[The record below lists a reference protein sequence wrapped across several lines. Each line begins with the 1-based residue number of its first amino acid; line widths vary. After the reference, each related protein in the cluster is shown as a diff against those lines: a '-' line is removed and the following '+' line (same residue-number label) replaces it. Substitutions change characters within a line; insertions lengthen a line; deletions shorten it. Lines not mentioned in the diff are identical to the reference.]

1 VSDSRNE
8 GELILDSSLRVNFPP
23 DPNPKKPRFAL
34 PAGSCDSHFHVYGP
48 PNIFPF
54 TDKRRYT
61 PPAAP
66 VEHYLQVAD
75 LLGLQRGVMV
85 QPNVHG
91 FDTAITK
98 DAVEKSSGRLF
109 GMIRADPK
117 LSPEQYRELHQAG
130 VRGIR
135 FNIAHHLGDSF
146 DEEQFFRTVAKVEP
160 LGWPIDLHLDADQLE
175 ARGEMIRKV
184 QLPVII
190 DHMARVRAERGL
202 DHPHCR
208 TLLDIAGLSH
218 VYVKLSGANRIIARG
233 ATYQQVLPIAK
244 ALVARAPDRMIWGT
258 DWPHSD
264 VFEPG
269 KMPNDGDLVDMLLD
283 YAPDEGVRKRILVDN
298 PARLFG
304 FK

>member
-1 VSDSRNE
+1 MPPVQHG
-8 GELILDSSLRVNFPP
+8 GEILDSSLRVNFPP
-23 DPNPKKPRFAL
+23 DPNPKKPRLVL
-34 PAGSCDSHFHVYGP
+34 PQGAWDSHFHVYGP

-66 VEHYLQVAD
+66 VEHYLQVAAV
-75 LLGLQRGVMV
+75 LGLQRGVMV

-91 FDTAITK
+91 FDTAITI
-98 DAVEKSSGRLF
+98 DAVEKSGGRLV

-117 LSPEQYRELHQAG
+117 LSAEQYRALHAKG

-135 FNIAHHLGDSF
+135 FNIAHHLGDAF
-146 DEEQFFRTVAKVEP
+146 DEDGFFRTVAKVEP

-175 ARGEMIRKV
+175 ARIPMIRKV
-184 QLPVII
+184 ALPVII
-190 DHMARVRAERGL
+190 DHMARVRAELGPA
-202 DHPHCR
+202 HPHASV
-208 TLLDIAGLSH
+208 LIDLAGEKN

-233 ATYQQVLPIAK
+233 ASFAQVVPIAK
-244 ALVARAPDRMIWGT
+244 ALIAQAPDRMIWGT

-269 KMPNDGDLVDMLLD
+269 KMPNDGDLVDMLLA
-283 YAPDEGVRKRILVDN
+283 YAPDDSIRQKILVDN

-304 FK
+304 FA

>member
-1 VSDSRNE
+1 M
-8 GELILDSSLRVNFPP
+8 LDTSLRVNFPP
-23 DPNPKKPRFAL
+23 DPNPKTPRLAM
-34 PAGSCDSHFHVYGP
+34 PKGACDSHFHVYGP

-75 LLGLQRGVMV
+75 VLGLERGVMV

-91 FDTAITK
+91 FDTAITI
-98 DAVEKSSGRLF
+98 DAVEKSGGRLF

-117 LSPEQYRELHQAG
+117 LSAEQYRALHAKG

-135 FNIAHHLGDSF
+135 FNIAHHLGDVF
-146 DEEQFFRTVAKVEP
+146 DEDGYFRIVAKVEP

-175 ARGEMIRKV
+175 ARIPMIRKTN
-184 QLPVII
+184 LPVII
-190 DHMARVRAERGL
+190 DHMARVKAELGPL
-202 DHPHCR
+202 DPYAKV
-208 TLLDIAGLSH
+208 LIDLAGEKN
-218 VYVKLSGANRIIARG
+218 VYMKLSGANRIMARG
-233 ATYQQVLPIAK
+233 ASFGQVVPIAQ
-244 ALVARAPDRMIWGT
+244 ALIAKAPDRMIWGT

-283 YAPDEGVRKRILVDN
+283 YAPDETVRRKILVDN
-298 PARLFG
+298 PANLFG

>member
-1 VSDSRNE
+1 
-8 GELILDSSLRVNFPP
+8 LDSSLRVNFPP
-23 DPNPKKPRFAL
+23 DPNPKKPRLAV
-34 PAGSCDSHFHVYGP
+34 PKGACDSHFHVYGP

-66 VEHYLQVAD
+66 VEHYLQVAAV
-75 LLGLQRGVMV
+75 LGLARGVMV

-91 FDTAITK
+91 FDTAITI
-98 DAVEKSSGRLF
+98 DAVEKSGGRLC
-109 GMIRADPK
+109 GMIRADPN
-117 LSPEQYRELHQAG
+117 LSAEQYRDLHAKG

-135 FNIAHHLGDSF
+135 FNIAHHLGDAF
-146 DEEQFFRTVAKVEP
+146 DEEGFFRTVAKVEK

-175 ARGEMIRKV
+175 ARIPMIRKV
-184 QLPVII
+184 ALPVII
-190 DHMARVRAERGL
+190 DHMARVRAELGPQ
-202 DHPHCR
+202 HPHAR
-208 TLLDIAGLSH
+208 VLIDLAGEKN

-233 ATYQQVLPIAK
+233 ASFAQVVPIAK
-244 ALVARAPDRMIWGT
+244 ALVAQAPDRMIWGT

-283 YAPDEGVRKRILVDN
+283 YAPDDSVRRKILVDN
-298 PARLFG
+298 PALLFG